1 MNRLPSAV
9 LGVAL
14 LVACGPGGQ
23 SGGVMDI
30 TWVGADTAQ
39 IRAPATARW
48 CQEGNWLEVTGLL
61 GDTGVGV
68 VVYPEDSIRAGA
80 YPVHDPTDSLG
91 SGAAIAL
98 RWFGANAV
106 YAFQSRSG
114 SVSVAEE
121 SDGTIRGH
129 FDARAVSVM
138 RPETLAVAG
147 TFRHVSVI
155 PGETGCAAVVR
166 RPVAD
171 TSVD

>member
-1 MNRLPSAV
+1 MNRLPSAA

-14 LVACGPGGQ
+14 LVACGPRGQ
-23 SGGVMDI
+23 PDGVMEVE
-30 TWVGADTAQ
+30 WVGADTAQ

-48 CQEGNWLEVTGLL
+48 CREGNWLEVTGLL

-68 VVYPEDSIRAGA
+68 VVYPEDSIRAGE

-91 SGAAIAL
+91 SGAAVAL
-98 RWFGANAV
+98 RWFGENAV

-121 SDGTIRGH
+121 SDGTMRGQ
-129 FDARAVSVM
+129 FDARVVSVM

-147 TFRHVSVI
+147 TFRHVSVV
-155 PGETGCAAVVR
+155 PGEAGCAAAVR
-166 RPVAD
+166 RPVSD